1 MSLLAAE
8 ESITPFNRPLVYSG
22 DMIKEAAQ
30 KILAQF
36 REREELTKEEQKQQI
51 FLHRIVTVIIN
62 HKLYS
67 LSIDEAVLVGLID

>member
-1 MSLLAAE
+1 MPLFAAE

-30 KILAQF
+30 KILAKF
-36 REREELTKEEQKQQI
+36 REREKLTEEEQKQRT
-51 FLHRIVTVIIN
+51 FLHRIVTVIVN

-67 LSIDEAVLVGLID
+67 LSVDEAACVGLID

>member
-1 MSLLAAE
+1 MPLFTAE

-30 KILAQF
+30 KTLAKF
-36 REREELTKEEQKQQI
+36 REREKLTEEEQKQQT

-67 LSIDEAVLVGLID
+67 LSVDEAAFVGLID